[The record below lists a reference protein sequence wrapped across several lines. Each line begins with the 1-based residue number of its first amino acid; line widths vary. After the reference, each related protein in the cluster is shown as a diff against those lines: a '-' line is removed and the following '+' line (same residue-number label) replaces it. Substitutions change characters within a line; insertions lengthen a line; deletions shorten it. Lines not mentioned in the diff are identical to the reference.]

1 MLRASQGVLD
11 ADFRKYNGCCLE
23 AGQRRRGGLYG
34 DEPDSLVVVV
44 LSRLVG
50 VMIAD
55 PGTATTPVENATGR
69 ESCGTCRLHT
79 Q

>member
-1 MLRASQGVLD
+1 VLRASQGVLG
-11 ADFRKYNGCCLE
+11 ADFRKHNGCCLE

-34 DEPDSLVVVV
+34 DELDPLAVV
-44 LSRLVG
+44 LSRIVG